1 MDRNLKQEALPNA
14 ISGHEARNWTA
25 LHDAAAAGDD
35 RCVQVLLTSNTD
47 RLAKESGQGNTPLHE
62 AASRGFSRCVK
73 LICMPPS
80 TSASTSKTQHKDKS
94 RLKARVANTIEALH
108 NATLSIINNEGLSA
122 LHLAAQNGH
131 NQSSRELLMAGADP
145 DVQNK
150 YGDTALHTACRYG
163 HAGVTRI
170 LLSALCDPNKTNLNG
185 DTALH
190 ITCAMGRRKL
200 TRILLEADARMSVKN
215 AQGDTPQSIAMR
227 KNYREIL
234 EILNTPKRI
243 RNRKEKPKDNDK
255 ATPVQEKDKD
265 CVDKAINWSP
275 YGCHYFPDPR
285 SFPSPKLETL
295 PKEPLK
301 QGEQYFLDLAGHIH
315 KGPVSVG
322 NTCYCGPF
330 FRHIENKLNCNR
342 KSLKKYVHKTKE
354 RLGHKVQ
361 ALAMKTNDQIEQLTR
376 TMIEDRMRCES
387 KRQYLNEYLRRG
399 EPMRSTFD
407 NQTKSQRVER
417 TLSRCRSLD
426 LLDSNCDAN
435 KLCNSKSVEVL
446 ENDNQAVVTS
456 VYHSHHGRQIAEN
469 SDTNDDTQSNSSTEV
484 PGNSTDPIATSLP
497 LPQEELKKSKLNELK
512 LDFLK
517 VSERLGDLLEKT
529 SLIMERENEEENKL
543 QLCSLSPGQSD
554 PSTYSPGNQC
564 NLLESK
570 DSGHSPNYDEYTHV
584 QRRYPNSSE
593 TSNPSQNSNSW
604 EFEMSP
610 SETQKYYHCI
620 TRGDNMLNTVIKA
633 LRKDA
638 SFADLHKDE
647 VALNENADRMCG
659 DKLMYKAQ
667 QQHATPSPASSRRA
681 EATVFDTQQSISNL
695 LKRQALCLDENF
707 SANSTL
713 YYTNPNDISPGQET
727 PRQSEDMLLR
737 RQSPNDAPSKVEIR
751 NSEIKYLR
759 KPISGQVKDMVA
771 QLQGK
776 IDSSSQSA
784 QEMPLSTSALHS
796 PIEFSSRLNNNLHS
810 HPHPL
815 PLGMLANEN
824 AATPLHNS
832 STLYAAHAR
841 NAHSK
846 FDVPKDAYFH
856 DLPNRVRNLQRAQP
870 IYSGD
875 LTNSRHLRSFPGQQL
890 HHGSGATFHVHVPS
904 EYANQTVS
912 LANGNEPQ
920 HLHSNVHVQSEH
932 SIRGYPMSY
941 RGHLPPD
948 VLGNDGLAT
957 DGDEIAAVGLYN
969 NVSSLV

>member
-14 ISGHEARNWTA
+14 ISGHESRNWTA
-25 LHDAAAAGDD
+25 LHDAVAAGDD
-35 RCVQVLLTSNTD
+35 RRVQILLSSNAD
-47 RLAKESGQGNTPLHE
+47 RLAKESSQGNTPLHV

-73 LICMPPS
+73 LICTPPS
-80 TSASTSKTQHKDKS
+80 LKTQHKDKDRS
-94 RLKARVANTIEALH
+94 RLKARVANTIETLH
-108 NATLSIINNEGLSA
+108 NGTLSIINNESLSA

-131 NQSSRELLMAGADP
+131 NQSSRELLMARADP

-200 TRILLEADARMSVKN
+200 TRILLEADARLSVKN
-215 AQGDTPQSIAMR
+215 AQGETPQSIAIR
-227 KNYREIL
+227 KNYREIN

-243 RNRKEKPKDNDK
+243 RNRKEKPKEKEKSAPAQDK
-255 ATPVQEKDKD
+255 DRD

-361 ALAMKTNDQIEQLTR
+361 ALAIKTNDQIEQLTR
-376 TMIEDRMRCES
+376 TMIEDRIRCES

-407 NQTKSQRVER
+407 NQPKLQRIHR

-426 LLDSNCDAN
+426 LLDSNHDDN
-435 KLCNSKSVEVL
+435 IMSNSKSVEVL
-446 ENDNQAVVTS
+446 EQNNQPVVTA
-456 VYHSHHGRQIAEN
+456 VYHSHAKDVAED
-469 SDTNDDTQSNSSTEV
+469 SDTNEDSHSNSSTEV
-484 PGNSTDPIATSLP
+484 PGNCSNRTAKTLP
-497 LPQEELKKSKLNELK
+497 MAQEELKKSKLNELK

-529 SLIMERENEEENKL
+529 SLIMERDNEQENKL
-543 QLCSLSPGQSD
+543 QLCSLSPEQSD

-564 NLLESK
+564 NLLENKGSAN
-570 DSGHSPNYDEYTHV
+570 SPNYDEYTHV

-610 SETQKYYHCI
+610 PETQKYYHCMG
-620 TRGDNMLNTVIKA
+620 RGDNMLNSVINA
-633 LRKDA
+633 LRKDV
-638 SFADLHKDE
+638 SFEVLNKDE

-659 DKLMYKAQ
+659 DKLRYKAQ
-667 QQHATPSPASSRRA
+667 PHETPSSSCS
-681 EATVFDTQQSISNL
+681 TDVVLHGQQSVSNL

-707 SANSTL
+707 TANSTP
-713 YYTNPNDISPGQET
+713 YYTSPIVIIPGDMT
-727 PRQSEDMLLR
+727 RHSEGVPMR
-737 RQSPNDAPSKVEIR
+737 RQSPNDTSSKVEIR
-751 NSEIKYLR
+751 NSEIKYLK

-776 IDSSSQSA
+776 IDSNLQSLHDI
-784 QEMPLSTSALHS
+784 PLSSTHQHPNEMS
-796 PIEFSSRLNNNLHS
+796 PRLNNSLHPRS
-810 HPHPL
+810 T
-815 PLGMLANEN
+815 LANEN
-824 AATPLHNS
+824 TFPLQDPS
-832 STLYAAHAR
+832 SLYAAHTR
-841 NAHSK
+841 NPHQFGAAERQI
-846 FDVPKDAYFH
+846 PKDAYFH
-856 DLPNRVRNLQRAQP
+856 DLPNRSRNLQTSHQIFSGGLLNARLMGFAGKQVLHQP
-870 IYSGD
+870 HD
-875 LTNSRHLRSFPGQQL
+875 
-890 HHGSGATFHVHVPS
+890 HVHIPE
-904 EYANQTVS
+904 EYITQPTNI
-912 LANGNEPQ
+912 ANGNQPH
-920 HLHSNVHVQSEH
+920 HLHANVQVLSGH
-932 SIRGYPMSY
+932 SLRPHPMTF
-941 RGHLPPD
+941 RNQMPPD
-948 VLGNDGLAT
+948 VLNNNVDT
-957 DGDEIAAVGLYN
+957 DIDEITAVGLYN

>member
-1 MDRNLKQEALPNA
+1 
-14 ISGHEARNWTA
+14 EARNWTA
-25 LHDAAAAGDD
+25 LHDAVAAGDD
-35 RCVQVLLTSNTD
+35 RRVQVLLTSNAD
-47 RLAKESGQGNTPLHE
+47 RLAKESSQGNTPLHE

-73 LICMPPS
+73 LICAPPS
-80 TSASTSKTQHKDKS
+80 SSKTQHKDKS

-200 TRILLEADARMSVKN
+200 TRILLEADARLSVKN

-243 RNRKEKPKDNDK
+243 RNRKEKPKETDK
-255 ATPVQEKDKD
+255 TAPAQEKERD

-361 ALAMKTNDQIEQLTR
+361 ALAIKTNDQIEQLTR

-407 NQTKSQRVER
+407 NQTKSQRIER

-426 LLDSNCDAN
+426 LLDSNYDGN
-435 KLCNSKSVEVL
+435 KLCNSKSVELL
-446 ENDNQAVVTS
+446 ENDNQAVVMAE
-456 VYHSHHGRQIAEN
+456 YHSHGREIVEG
-469 SDTNDDTQSNSSTEV
+469 SDTNEDTQSNSSAEAQ
-484 PGNSTDPIATSLP
+484 GNGNEAIAQTLP
-497 LPQEELKKSKLNELK
+497 MAQEELKKSKLNELK

-529 SLIMERENEEENKL
+529 SLIMERENEQENKL

-564 NLLESK
+564 NLLENK
-570 DSGHSPNYDEYTHV
+570 ESGNSPNYDEYTHV

-610 SETQKYYHCI
+610 PETQKYYHCMG
-620 TRGDNMLNTVIKA
+620 RGDNMLNTVIKA

-638 SFADLHKDE
+638 TYGEMHKDE

-659 DKLMYKAQ
+659 DKLLYKAQ
-667 QQHATPSPASSRRA
+667 PTHQTPSPSPSCSTDAA
-681 EATVFDTQQSISNL
+681 VFHAQQSMSNL
-695 LKRQALCLDENF
+695 LKRQALCLDESF
-707 SANSTL
+707 PANSTTL
-713 YYTNPNDISPGQET
+713 YYTNPIGIASDQDT
-727 PRQSEDMLLR
+727 PRQSEDIQLR

-751 NSEIKYLR
+751 NSEIKYLK

-771 QLQGK
+771 HLQGK
-776 IDSSSQSA
+776 IDSNSQFA
-784 QEMPLSTSALHS
+784 IEMPLSSAALHS
-796 PIEFSSRLNNNLHS
+796 PNVISARLNNSLHPRP
-810 HPHPL
+810 HPHPH
-815 PLGMLANEN
+815 PQPHPHATLANEN
-824 AATPLHNS
+824 AAPPTHNPS
-832 STLYAAHAR
+832 PLYAAHVR
-841 NAHSK
+841 NTQFEAAERQ
-846 FDVPKDAYFH
+846 VPKDAYFH
-856 DLPNRVRNLQRAQP
+856 DLPNRARNLQRAPP
-870 IYSGD
+870 IYAAD
-875 LTNSRHLRSFPGQQL
+875 LTNTRLLRGIAGQQR
-890 HHGSGATFHVHVPS
+890 HHGPFHVHVPG
-904 EYANQTVS
+904 EYSNQNVNM
-912 LANGNEPQ
+912 ANGSQQQ
-920 HLHSNVHVQSEH
+920 HLHASVQMQSGH
-932 SIRGYPMSY
+932 SIRAHPMIY
-941 RGHLPPD
+941 RSQLPPD
-948 VLGNDGLAT
+948 VLGNDGVDT

>member
-1 MDRNLKQEALPNA
+1 D
-14 ISGHEARNWTA
+14 ARNWTA
-25 LHDAAAAGDD
+25 LHDAVVAGDD
-35 RCVQVLLTSNTD
+35 RRVQVLLTSNAD

-73 LICMPPS
+73 LICTPPS
-80 TSASTSKTQHKDKS
+80 SASASKIQQKDKS

-200 TRILLEADARMSVKN
+200 TRILLEADARLSVKN

-243 RNRKEKPKDNDK
+243 RNRKEKPKETDK
-255 ATPVQEKDKD
+255 AAPAQEKDRD

-361 ALAMKTNDQIEQLTR
+361 ALAIKTNDQIEQLTR

-407 NQTKSQRVER
+407 NQTKHQRVER

-426 LLDSNCDAN
+426 LLDSNFDAN
-435 KLCNSKSVEVL
+435 KLSNSKSVELL
-446 ENDNQAVVTS
+446 ENDNQAVVTTA
-456 VYHSHHGRQIAEN
+456 VYHSHGRELAEE
-469 SDTNDDTQSNSSTEV
+469 SETNEDTQSNSSTEV
-484 PGNSTDPIATSLP
+484 PCNDSDPIPQTLP
-497 LPQEELKKSKLNELK
+497 MAQEELKKSKLNELK

-529 SLIMERENEEENKL
+529 SLIMERENEQENKL

-564 NLLESK
+564 NLGENKES
-570 DSGHSPNYDEYTHV
+570 GNSPNYDEYTHV

-610 SETQKYYHCI
+610 PETQKYYHCMA
-620 TRGDNMLNTVIKA
+620 RGDNMLNTVIKA

-638 SFADLHKDE
+638 SYADMHKDE
-647 VALNENADRMCG
+647 VALNENANGTCG
-659 DKLMYKAQ
+659 DKLLYKAQ
-667 QQHATPSPASSRRA
+667 QTHETPSPSPSCSADA
-681 EATVFDTQQSISNL
+681 AVFHATQSMSNL
-695 LKRQALCLDENF
+695 LKRQALCLDESF
-707 SANSTL
+707 TANSTL
-713 YYTNPNDISPGQET
+713 YYTNPIGISPGQDAA
-727 PRQSEDMLLR
+727 RHSEEMQLR

-776 IDSSSQSA
+776 IDSNSQSA
-784 QEMPLSTSALHS
+784 QEMPASPSGLHS
-796 PIEFSSRLNNNLHS
+796 PNMLSARLNNSLQP
-810 HPHPL
+810 HPHPHSIL
-815 PLGMLANEN
+815 PNEN
-824 AATPLHNS
+824 AAPPLLNPS
-832 STLYAAHAR
+832 ALYAAHVR
-841 NAHSK
+841 SAHSQY
-846 FDVPKDAYFH
+846 DVAERRVPKDAYFH
-856 DLPNRVRNLQRAQP
+856 DLPNRARIPQRAQP
-870 IYSGD
+870 IHSGD
-875 LTNSRHLRSFPGQQL
+875 LTNARLLRGYPGQQL
-890 HHGSGATFHVHVPS
+890 HHGSGPPFHVHVS
-904 EYANQTVS
+904 GEYANQAIN
-912 LANGNEPQ
+912 LANGNQQQ
-920 HLHSNVHVQSEH
+920 HLQVQSGH
-932 SIRGYPMSY
+932 SMRTHPMIFRSQ
-941 RGHLPPD
+941 LPPD
-948 VLGNDGLAT
+948 VLSNDAVET
-957 DGDEIAAVGLYN
+957 VDADEIAAVGLYN